1 MLAPYTIPY
10 AGMIRIRFPGA
21 SLLWAGSSRQGL
33 RAALART
40 VSQPLVGAPLGAGTL
55 WRGKEE
61 SKQFF
66 FEKNNQKTFIRAVAV
81 LCVTARRRA
90 RTFFGGLSKK
100 HACLASSADAYNT
113 FNNTRPSG
121 EPNQSACPSRNP
133 EYASS
138 AFAAERVTP

>member
-21 SLLWAGSSRQGL
+21 FLLWAGSSRQGL

-61 SKQFF
+61 SKRFF
-66 FEKNNQKTFIRAVAV
+66 FEKKNQKTFIRAVAV
-81 LCVTARRRA
+81 LCVTARPNVFWLFLETERLPC
-90 RTFFGGLSKK
+90 FFGCSLQ
-100 HACLASSADAYNT
+100 H
-113 FNNTRPSG
+113 
-121 EPNQSACPSRNP
+121 
-133 EYASS
+133 
-138 AFAAERVTP
+138 V